1 MNLFALYGS
10 KKIRNIALNINLRL
24 NNLSENTIKK
34 VAVQFLKAYYKY
46 RPRTGDAKGKI
57 DLISEEGIVSDGQVS
72 FPTEDGNTFV
82 ATFEATS
89 AETRNEV
96 LFQKQKKLLWFD
108 SLVIGGLLSTLF
120 LSVSY
125 KYHYLSLQEIRWAGL
140 IAKFLASFLGFAMIY
155 KLLFGGL
162 RRYRHIYA
170 IEQFK
175 QFYAN
180 EQWIAIGEDVFENP
194 LDPYL
199 EELKNQCVNLGFGL
213 IEVKKDLTPHLI
225 ITPARE
231 EVFKPKKRK
240 ALPFLEKVN
249 LPTIPSTSRY
259 SKLWASFNKSVP
271 KSFGSATSIYKFQK
285 NYWQHLSIFATCLL
299 IIGFIFF
306 KEWQREPIAYI
317 EETEYLD
324 QLAELNIIEEP
335 NPEPKMFE
343 VDTSADILTEKSV
356 SAYLNLNDP
365 PPARK
370 TKQKSK
376 NQIYITQNGQRIS
389 YGCERFSNMKGEYY
403 LLLESEYGD
412 LQDAMSRLE
421 KLRKANVDAHCI
433 WSGCFKDIMPMF
445 LVYVD
450 LIHTDK
456 KEAQTSSTSFG
467 EKLKRK
473 NLYKGGIMVL
483 PVQVDE

>member
-1 MNLFALYGS
+1 M
-10 KKIRNIALNINLRL
+10 K
-24 NNLSENTIKK
+24 NLSENTIKK

-57 DLISEEGIVSDGQVS
+57 DLVTDDGIISDGQIT
-72 FPTEDGNTFV
+72 FPNEDGKTFV

-89 AETRNEV
+89 AESRKEV

-108 SLVIGGLLSTLF
+108 SIVIGGLLSTLF
-120 LSVSY
+120 MSLSY
-125 KYHYLSLQEIRWAGL
+125 KYHFLSLQEIYWVGL
-140 IAKFLASFLGFAMIY
+140 IAKFLSSFLVFAFLFKI
-155 KLLFGGL
+155 LFGGL

-175 QFYAN
+175 QFFAN
-180 EQWIAIGEDVFENP
+180 EQWIVIGEDVFENP

-199 EELKNQCVNLGFGL
+199 KELKNQCVNLGFGL
-213 IEVKKDLTPHLI
+213 VEVKKDLTPHLI

-249 LPTIPSTSRY
+249 LPSIPSSSRY
-259 SKLWASFNKSVP
+259 SNLWKSFNKSVP
-271 KSFGSATSIYKFQK
+271 KDFGTATSIYKFQK
-285 NYWQHLSIFATCLL
+285 NYWQHLSIFGTCLL
-299 IIGFIFF
+299 IVGFIFF

-317 EETEYLD
+317 EETEHLD
-324 QLAELNIIEEP
+324 QLAELKIFEEP
-335 NPEPKMFE
+335 KPEPKVFE
-343 VDTSADILTEKSV
+343 IDTTADVLTEKSV
-356 SAYLNLNDP
+356 AAYLDLNDP

-370 TKQKSK
+370 T
-376 NQIYITQNGQRIS
+376 NQTSNQQFYINSNGERIS
-389 YGCERFSNMKGEYY
+389 YGCERFSNMKDEYY
-403 LLLESEYGD
+403 LLLESEYTN
-412 LQDAMSRLE
+412 LEDAMSRLE
-421 KLRKANVDAHCI
+421 ILRKASIDAHCI
-433 WSGCFKDIMPMF
+433 WSGCFKDIMPMY

-450 LIHTDK
+450 LIHSDRK
-456 KEAQTSSTSFG
+456 DAQNSSTSFG

-483 PVQVDE
+483 PVRIAD